1 MLLNMV
7 WRGEL
12 YVDGALPFGAQK
24 LFTTV
29 ADGLLWCMGRH
40 GVTHAFHY
48 LDDFLVMGEGDSDQC
63 DRVRCTSLALCQ
75 MLGFPIADYK
85 VEGPSVRL
93 PFLDIL
99 IDTESCTLKLAPE
112 KLRRLHS
119 LIRQWVGRRS
129 CTKRVTLPD
138 RPPQSCLPGSEGW
151 SYLPKKD
158 D

>member
-48 LDDFLVMGEGDSDQC
+48 LDDFFVMGEGDSDQC

-85 VEGPSVRL
+85 VEGPSV
-93 PFLDIL
+93 
-99 IDTESCTLKLAPE
+99 
-112 KLRRLHS
+112 
-119 LIRQWVGRRS
+119 
-129 CTKRVTLPD
+129 
-138 RPPQSCLPGSEGW
+138 
-151 SYLPKKD
+151 
-158 D
+158 